1 MSHPVL
7 KQRAFQEIEIYN
19 LKNIYYLCGVYGDR
33 DMKTSHSNFSTI
45 YKKTFLV
52 NEIDGKIC

>member
-33 DMKTSHSNFSTI
+33 DE
-45 YKKTFLV
+45 
-52 NEIDGKIC
+52 NESF